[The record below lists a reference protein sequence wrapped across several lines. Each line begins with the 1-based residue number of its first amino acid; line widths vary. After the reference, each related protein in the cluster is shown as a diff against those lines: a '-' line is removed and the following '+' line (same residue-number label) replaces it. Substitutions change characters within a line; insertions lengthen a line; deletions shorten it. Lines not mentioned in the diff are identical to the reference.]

1 MSVLPL
7 AHSGHWAISLLY
19 LAPVLILVGALAIA
33 RVRDN
38 RLDDE
43 DEQDAVF
50 HEGAFDDD
58 L

>member
-1 MSVLPL
+1 MTLLPL
-7 AHSGHWAISLLY
+7 AHASHWYISMLY
-19 LAPVLILVGALAIA
+19 LAPVVILVGALAIA
-33 RVRDN
+33 RVRDK
-38 RLDDE
+38 RLDD